1 MIHNKLDTILMNYNT
16 IAEATYYLVAFF
28 IIILIVLW
36 VACFIFWKKKTYMF
50 ERVIFKGIN

>member
-28 IIILIVLW
+28 IIILIVL
-36 VACFIFWKKKTYMF
+36 
-50 ERVIFKGIN
+50 